1 MSIQSDCRT
10 LAEEILKDDLRQL
23 KDCIS
28 TLRAER
34 DAARATSRSSGCGRG
49 RSMHEKRTR
58 SEAAYD
64 TNEVTP
70 TLYQLLSARPKAV
83 EAIENDYNASLSLT
97 DEENACRLI
106 RSYCAS
112 EQIGSPWLDS
122 IETLLDLIE
131 SRCVADAPLSDAEI
145 EGMKWRVNVP
155 GGLVIRCG
163 ELFYSAGSPENA
175 NYLITEQ
182 NNGISTLHREIK
194 RLRNNKEAH

>member
-1 MSIQSDCRT
+1 M
-10 LAEEILKDDLRQL
+10 
-23 KDCIS
+23 
-28 TLRAER
+28 
-34 DAARATSRSSGCGRG
+34 
-49 RSMHEKRTR
+49 
-58 SEAAYD
+58 
-64 TNEVTP
+64 TP
-70 TLYQLLSARPKAV
+70 TLSQLLSARPKAV
-83 EAIENDYNASLSLT
+83 EAIRKSYGVQWLRSTVPELDSIET
-97 DEENACRLI
+97 I
-106 RSYCAS
+106 RDYCAL

-194 RLRNNKEAH
+194 RLRKGAEHA